1 MIYFCFRNKGGKM
14 KSEVIGKRVR
24 RLLEEKQ
31 TETSVIAKK
40 LKISTRTLEDKLE
53 GKKNFI

>member
-1 MIYFCFRNKGGKM
+1 M

-53 GKKNFI
+53 GKKEFF